1 MSVKLTQELLY
12 RKLRIAK
19 EEELRKK
26 FKMHFLRFSTHLGA
40 IQIILLGL
48 HCLCDILHSKLTVF
62 EAWKALNCEMYKK
75 ECAFKRIILLL
86 NLNFLLPKVLESN
99 L

>member
-1 MSVKLTQELLY
+1 MLVKVTPELLY
-12 RKLRIAK
+12 RKLRIAE

-26 FKMHFLRFSTHLGA
+26 FKMHFSRFSAHLGA

-48 HCLCDILHSKLTVF
+48 NCLCDILHSKLTVF
-62 EAWKALNCEMYKK
+62 EAYKALNCEMYKK
-75 ECAFKRIILLL
+75 ECAFKHIIFLL